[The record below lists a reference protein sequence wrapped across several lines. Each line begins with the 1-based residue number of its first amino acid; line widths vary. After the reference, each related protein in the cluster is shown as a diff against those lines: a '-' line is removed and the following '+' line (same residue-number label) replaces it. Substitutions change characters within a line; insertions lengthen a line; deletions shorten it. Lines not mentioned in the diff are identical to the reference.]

1 MIIISIELILVA
13 FHLYRIV
20 YSKFD
25 HMKTIF
31 LLFLIVISIFSC
43 RKDELPSSVIPT
55 NYDLKLPPIIEQ
67 YLPPMEIPTDNPLTV
82 EGVALGRRLF
92 YETKLSADN
101 TQSCASCHAPTSG
114 FADSEQF
121 SIGID
126 GLEGNRNSMP
136 IVNLAWA
143 KELFWDGRAKSLED
157 QAFGPVVNPIEM
169 HNTWINAV
177 STLQADSQY
186 PELFNKAFGSTK
198 IDSVKVV
205 KAIAQFERTMISG
218 NAPFDRYLR
227 GEDTGMTEEEELE
240 VYQGF
245 ALFMDETKGDC
256 FHCHGDAYMPLWTD
270 NLFHNNGLDAAFSD
284 NGLGA
289 ITGNSSDNGKF
300 KTPTLR
306 NLKFTAPYMHD
317 GRFSTLDEVV
327 NHYSFGLQNS
337 STIDPLMKNLD
348 NGGVALSPTEKV
360 LLIKFLEALS
370 DESYIINPDYQ
381 AP

>member
-1 MIIISIELILVA
+1 
-13 FHLYRIV
+13 
-20 YSKFD
+20 
-25 HMKTIF
+25 MKTLFI
-31 LLFLIVISIFSC
+31 LFLVVISILSC
-43 RKDELPSSVIPT
+43 RKDELPDVVKPT

-67 YLPPMEIPTDNPLTV
+67 YLPPMEIPADNPLTI
-82 EGVALGRRLF
+82 EGVALGRKLF
-92 YETKLSADN
+92 YDTKLSADN
-101 TQSCASCHAPTSG
+101 TQACASCHAPTSG
-114 FADSEQF
+114 FTDSEQF
-121 SIGID
+121 STGID

-136 IVNLAWA
+136 IVNLGWA

-177 STLQADSQY
+177 STLQADSKY
-186 PELFNKAFGSTK
+186 PELFNKAFGSTV

-218 NAPFDRYLR
+218 NSPFDRYLR

-256 FHCHGDAYMPLWTD
+256 FHCHGDSYMPLWTD
-270 NLFHNNGLDAAFSD
+270 NLFHNNGLDATFSD

-289 ITGNSSDNGKF
+289 VTGNSSDNGKF

-348 NGGVALSPTEKV
+348 NGGIALSPTEKA
-360 LLIKFLEALS
+360 LLIKFLESLS
-370 DESYIINPDYQ
+370 DESYIINPDFQ

>member
-1 MIIISIELILVA
+1 
-13 FHLYRIV
+13 
-20 YSKFD
+20 
-25 HMKTIF
+25 MKTIF
-31 LLFLIVISIFSC
+31 ILFLIVISIFSC
-43 RKDELPSSVIPT
+43 RKDELPYSVLPT

-67 YLPPMEIPTDNPLTV
+67 YLPPMEIPADNPLTI

-92 YETKLSADN
+92 YDTKLSADN

-114 FADSEQF
+114 FTDSEQF
-121 SIGID
+121 STGID

-136 IVNLAWA
+136 IVNLGWA

-157 QAFGPVVNPIEM
+157 QAFGPIVNPIEM
-169 HNTWINAV
+169 HNTWTNAV
-177 STLQADSQY
+177 SVLQADNQY
-186 PELFNKAFGSTK
+186 PELFNKAFGSTL

-218 NAPFDRYLR
+218 NSPFDRYLR

-240 VYQGF
+240 VHQGF

-256 FHCHGDAYMPLWTD
+256 FHCHGDSYMPLWTD
-270 NLFHNNGLDAAFSD
+270 NLFHNNGLDATFLD

-289 ITGNSSDNGKF
+289 VTGNSNDNGKF

-317 GRFSTLDEVV
+317 GRFSTLDEVI

-337 STIDPLMKNLD
+337 STIDPLMKNVD
-348 NGGVALSPTEKV
+348 NGGIALSPTEKT
-360 LLIKFLEALS
+360 LLIKFLESLS
-370 DESYIINPDYQ
+370 DESYIINPDLQ